1 MFDIVS
7 YNYKIKQRSVNYVL
21 LQRLELCRNDCGCE
35 GRYYRG
41 PDRWRIQCYY
51 CDLHNCL
58 FNEDYHYCYTS
69 EAEDDLN
76 AIGVFNAISVI
87 VKYETEE
94 FGVVNTDFT
103 SPCNV
108 ANMLY
113 YIVGEEVLY
122 DLFDECELWDEVRD
136 DEATEETNK
145 ALVQWLKENGR
156 MED

>member
-1 MFDIVS
+1 MPI
-7 YNYKIKQRSVNYVL
+7 
-21 LQRLELCRNDCGCE
+21 
-35 GRYYRG
+35 
-41 PDRWRIQCYY
+41 
-51 CDLHNCL
+51 H
-58 FNEDYHYCYTS
+58 EDYHYCYTS

-122 DLFDECELWDEVRD
+122 DLFDECELWNEVWN

-156 MED
+156 LED

>member
-1 MFDIVS
+1 M
-7 YNYKIKQRSVNYVL
+7 
-21 LQRLELCRNDCGCE
+21 
-35 GRYYRG
+35 YYCKDLNCAG
-41 PDRWRIQCYY
+41 MIEDAKAAIIEALTDGEYSGYY
-51 CDLHNCL
+51 CDLHNHL

-136 DEATEETNK
+136 HEATEETNK

>member
-1 MFDIVS
+1 MYYYKKLNCAGMVFDAKSAIIEALTDGEYS
-7 YNYKIKQRSVNYVL
+7 
-21 LQRLELCRNDCGCE
+21 G
-35 GRYYRG
+35 
-41 PDRWRIQCYY
+41 YY

-76 AIGVFNAISVI
+76 AIGVFDAIGVI
-87 VKYETEE
+87 VEYEKDN
-94 FGVVNTDFT
+94 FGEVNTDFT
-103 SPCNV
+103 NPCEV

-113 YIVGEEVLY
+113 YIVGGEVLC
-122 DLFDECELWDEVRD
+122 DLFDGCELWDEVRD
-136 DEATEETNK
+136 DEATKETNE

>member
-1 MFDIVS
+1 MYYCKDLNCAGMIFDAKAAIIEALTDEE
-7 YNYKIKQRSVNYVL
+7 Y
-21 LQRLELCRNDCGCE
+21 DG
-35 GRYYRG
+35 
-41 PDRWRIQCYY
+41 YY
-51 CDLHNCL
+51 CDLHDHV

-103 SPCNV
+103 NPCNV

-136 DEATEETNK
+136 DEATKETNK

-156 MED
+156 LED

>member
-1 MFDIVS
+1 MYYCKDLNCAGMIFDAKAAIIEALTDEEYS
-7 YNYKIKQRSVNYVL
+7 
-21 LQRLELCRNDCGCE
+21 G
-35 GRYYRG
+35 
-41 PDRWRIQCYY
+41 YY
-51 CDLHNCL
+51 CDLHDHV

-103 SPCNV
+103 NPCNV

>member
-1 MFDIVS
+1 M
-7 YNYKIKQRSVNYVL
+7 
-21 LQRLELCRNDCGCE
+21 
-35 GRYYRG
+35 YYCKDLNCAG
-41 PDRWRIQCYY
+41 MIEDAKAAIIEALTDGEYSGYY
-51 CDLHNCL
+51 CDLHDHV

-69 EAEDDLN
+69 EAVDDLN

-103 SPCNV
+103 NPCNV

>member
-1 MFDIVS
+1 MYYCKDL
-7 YNYKIKQRSVNYVL
+7 N
-21 LQRLELCRNDCGCE
+21 CE
-35 GRYYRG
+35 NMIADAKAAIIESLTDGY
-41 PDRWRIQCYY
+41 DDYY
-51 CDLHNCL
+51 CDLHNYS
-58 FNEDYHYCYTS
+58 FNEDYHYCYIG

>member
-1 MFDIVS
+1 M
-7 YNYKIKQRSVNYVL
+7 
-21 LQRLELCRNDCGCE
+21 
-35 GRYYRG
+35 YYCKDLNCAG
-41 PDRWRIQCYY
+41 MIEDAKAAIIEALTDGEYSGYY
-51 CDLHNCL
+51 CDLHNHL

-122 DLFDECELWDEVRD
+122 DLFDECEFWDEVRD
-136 DEATEETNK
+136 DEATKETNE

-156 MED
+156 TED

>member
-1 MFDIVS
+1 MYYCKDL
-7 YNYKIKQRSVNYVL
+7 N
-21 LQRLELCRNDCGCE
+21 CE
-35 GRYYRG
+35 DMIEGAKAAIIEALTDGEYSG
-41 PDRWRIQCYY
+41 YY

-76 AIGVFNAISVI
+76 AIGAFNAISVI

>member
-1 MFDIVS
+1 MYYCKDL
-7 YNYKIKQRSVNYVL
+7 N
-21 LQRLELCRNDCGCE
+21 CE
-35 GRYYRG
+35 GMIADAKAAIIESLTDGEYNG
-41 PDRWRIQCYY
+41 YY

-122 DLFDECELWDEVRD
+122 DLFDGCELWDEVRD
-136 DEATEETNK
+136 DKATKETNK
-145 ALVQWLKENGR
+145 ILVQWLKKNGK

>member
-1 MFDIVS
+1 MYYCKDL
-7 YNYKIKQRSVNYVL
+7 N
-21 LQRLELCRNDCGCE
+21 CE
-35 GRYYRG
+35 NMIAGAKAAIIDALTDEEYSG
-41 PDRWRIQCYY
+41 YY
-51 CDLHNCL
+51 CDLHNYL
-58 FNEDYHYCYTS
+58 FNEVYNYYYTS

-136 DEATEETNK
+136 DEATEETNE

>member
-1 MFDIVS
+1 MYYCKD
-7 YNYKIKQRSVNYVL
+7 L
-21 LQRLELCRNDCGCE
+21 DCAGMIE
-35 GRYYRG
+35 EAKAAIIEALTDGEYRG
-41 PDRWRIQCYY
+41 YY
-51 CDLHNCL
+51 CDLHDHV

-113 YIVGEEVLY
+113 YIVGDEVLY
-122 DLFDECELWDEVRD
+122 DLFDGCELWDKVWNE
-136 DEATEETNK
+136 EATKETNA
-145 ALVQWLKENGR
+145 ALVQWLRDNGR
-156 MED
+156 IEEED

>member
-1 MFDIVS
+1 MYYCKDL
-7 YNYKIKQRSVNYVL
+7 NCEDMIKGAKAAIIEALTDGEYS
-21 LQRLELCRNDCGCE
+21 G
-35 GRYYRG
+35 
-41 PDRWRIQCYY
+41 YY

-108 ANMLY
+108 ANVLY

-136 DEATEETNK
+136 DEATKETNK

>member
-1 MFDIVS
+1 M
-7 YNYKIKQRSVNYVL
+7 
-21 LQRLELCRNDCGCE
+21 
-35 GRYYRG
+35 YYCKDLNCAG
-41 PDRWRIQCYY
+41 MIEDAKAAIIEALTDGEYSGYY
-51 CDLHNCL
+51 CDLYNYL

-122 DLFDECELWDEVRD
+122 DLFDECELWNEVWN

-145 ALVQWLKENGR
+145 ALVQWLRDNGR
-156 MED
+156 IEED

>member
-1 MFDIVS
+1 M
-7 YNYKIKQRSVNYVL
+7 
-21 LQRLELCRNDCGCE
+21 
-35 GRYYRG
+35 YYCKDLNCAG
-41 PDRWRIQCYY
+41 MIEDAKAAIIEALTDGECSGYY

-94 FGVVNTDFT
+94 FGIVNTDFT

-156 MED
+156 LED

>member
-1 MFDIVS
+1 M
-7 YNYKIKQRSVNYVL
+7 
-21 LQRLELCRNDCGCE
+21 
-35 GRYYRG
+35 YYCKDLNCNG
-41 PDRWRIQCYY
+41 MIEDAKAAIIEALTDEEYSGYY
-51 CDLHNCL
+51 CDLHDHV

>member
-1 MFDIVS
+1 MYYCKDLNCAGMIFDAKAAIIEALTDGEYS
-7 YNYKIKQRSVNYVL
+7 
-21 LQRLELCRNDCGCE
+21 G
-35 GRYYRG
+35 
-41 PDRWRIQCYY
+41 YY
-51 CDLHNCL
+51 CDLHNHL

-108 ANMLY
+108 ANVLY